1 MNKSQEP
8 SHITSI
14 TFQGEHSLEILF
26 LHHLNLEKSAPHSLN
41 FTAKVAVIFGLCV
54 SLLVGSYFK
63 SALYSYFCKNYK
75 DLIEKPINLLLL
87 VNAIIQH
94 MACLILVA
102 YITTVL
108 FFNIR
113 FADHIGEFG
122 CNIIW
127 HAQVYYLAYRNVG
140 SLGIAIFRL
149 LYLRCNDWI
158 KERVGRVFWAVLLFS
173 IACSAMLTEA
183 FGAGNGPISR
193 KQVAWN
199 SCLGQ
204 SETLREILDEYSFL
218 TGQTSPSSELGPHVA
233 VSLSIVCVMTELACY
248 IFFFNHVY
256 HHNKGMLVR
265 KVLTNG
271 EFKRRRRVNAITFLG
286 QFYGFVVECI
296 LYFGLLFTL
305 HESSDITYRVS
316 IVLIVW
322 LEFGLVSGVEVI
334 TSQNLR
340 KFLPHNLCFK

>member
-8 SHITSI
+8 SHIASL

-26 LHHLNLEKSAPHSLN
+26 LHHLNLEKSALDSLN
-41 FTAKVAVIFGLCV
+41 FSTEVLVVSGLCV

-63 SALYSYFCKNYK
+63 LALYSYFCKNYK
-75 DLIEKPINLLLL
+75 DLIEKPINFLIL
-87 VNAIIQH
+87 VNAVIQH
-94 MACLILVA
+94 MTCLMMVA
-102 YITTVL
+102 YNTTGL
-108 FFNIR
+108 IFNIT
-113 FADHIGEFG
+113 FADHIEEFW
-122 CNIIW
+122 CNIPW
-127 HAQVYYLAYRNVG
+127 YAQVYNFTYRTVG

-149 LYLRCNDWI
+149 LYLRCHNWI
-158 KERVGRVFWAVLLFS
+158 KERVSRVFCAILLFS
-173 IACSAMLTEA
+173 IAFSAMLTA
-183 FGAGNGPISR
+183 GFATGNGPASR
-193 KQVAWN
+193 KQVTWN
-199 SCLGQ
+199 FCLGQ
-204 SETLREILDEYSFL
+204 TETIREILDEYSFL
-218 TGQTSPSSELGPHVA
+218 TGQTSPSSELGPHIA
-233 VSLSIVCVMTELACY
+233 VSLSIICVMAELACY
-248 IFFFNHVY
+248 ILFFNHMY
-256 HHNKGMLVR
+256 HHNKGLLIR

-316 IVLIVW
+316 IVLFFW

-340 KFLPHNLCFK
+340 KYLPHNICFK